1 MGKLLEIRKEF
12 GEPFVDVV
20 KGFAEMG
27 YSKAA
32 TARALGIAD
41 RYFRDICRRF
51 SLDKFFPKTASERR
65 RECRG
70 SGIGWPKGK
79 PRGTSHNKVTDTELL
94 AEVAAYPNLR
104 LFRAKAKFDD
114 RTVRRRFGSFGKA
127 IARAQ
132 SAGFFPAPIDQETQ
146 THPWRTTTPGDK
158 SKRS

>member
-51 SLDKFFPKTASERR
+51 DLNKFFPKMASERR

-70 SGIGWPKGK
+70 GGIGWPKGK
-79 PRGTSHNKVTDTELL
+79 PRGKTHNKVTDTELL
-94 AEVAAYPNLR
+94 TEVATYPKLR
-104 LFRAKAKFDD
+104 LFRARAKFDD

-127 IARAQ
+127 VAQ
-132 SAGFFPAPIDQETQ
+132 AQATGYVLAPINQEA
-146 THPWRTTTPGDK
+146 HARP
-158 SKRS
+158 